1 MNRRV
6 ITRFFLLQATIAA
19 TISVFAGWC
28 LGGHAAA
35 AALFGGGINLLA
47 AMAFVLRVAI
57 LPPDA
62 TAEMRLA
69 TLARAEMVK
78 WGVSIGLFAIAIRLF
93 ADQFLVLMLTYLL
106 TSSVYWFALLWDV
119 PGERHTGVDR
129 NHGQH

>member
-1 MNRRV
+1 MNRLV
-6 ITRFFLLQATIAA
+6 IVRFFLLQASITA
-19 TISVFAGWC
+19 TISAFAGWN

-47 AMAFVLRVAI
+47 AMAFVLRVVV

-69 TLARAEMVK
+69 TLARAEIVK

-119 PGERHTGVDR
+119 PSERHTGVDR
-129 NHGQH
+129 NHG